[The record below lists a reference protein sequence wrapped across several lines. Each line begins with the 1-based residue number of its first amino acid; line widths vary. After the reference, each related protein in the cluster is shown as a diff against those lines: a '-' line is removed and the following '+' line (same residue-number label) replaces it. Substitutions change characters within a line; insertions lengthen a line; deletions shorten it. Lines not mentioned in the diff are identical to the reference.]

1 MNKNMLKRSNS
12 LMGLNERD
20 IMTRIRIINAFK
32 LNEEAFLKK
41 YFCDRDTLF
50 NICLPSFKKL
60 LRERADIKFIS
71 LYLANLK
78 KFITLLKNIN
88 EETTNNATQKQN
100 INQKDKYLKLLKYV
114 SEHVSY
120 EPFSSKRLVMRY
132 GELGSKFYIILHGV
146 VSILIP
152 VRVNLQMTFFEFSKY
167 IANLLLYREFEM
179 AKNAIRE
186 NKHVFRLDLPEMKYI
201 INYFNKNSEDA
212 DDSYIAKN
220 SAPLNVYKFVRS
232 EKSIHTTKIVHKMS
246 RYFKDNTNNSNT
258 NNLDD
263 KSIEED
269 KALEAE
275 YTQKI
280 DKFMKLC
287 LPKEKYKLLEEV
299 KSQRQEPE
307 KDDGIELSAETYIN
321 RLKIYKYNLDDNK
334 NQANQKERVVKKSQ
348 APRRMARSKTSR
360 VNLDKDNSTEGKE
373 NYLLNTNKNSVYIYE
388 YQEIIQ
394 LETGDMF
401 GDTALGSAT
410 SKRTATIIAATD
422 CHFASLN
429 KEIYN
434 YIKFSN
440 DKNRRNNINYICRT
454 RIFKSLKYKTIEEK
468 YINYFAFKNCIKD
481 EDLVKYGEIN
491 NNIIIIKSGKF
502 EINIKGGINNIF
514 DLINEYKKNFLQ
526 SKEFGL
532 SENLIRKIVKLN
544 ANRNKIQKLLG
555 TNYTKNIDE
564 NINDNIY
571 KLFLINSSS
580 IFGFRENEKKQK
592 DNYISFFEIKCTSS
606 EGEYILLDKKIFY
619 RQMFNTDFKVKE
631 ETRIYIKEF
640 TEKTINRLV
649 HVLYSKIYF
658 LLSKNNL
665 RFLKRMNILSGIHES
680 NKNEENEKQSLIDEF
695 KLDYNYMNKYD
706 LTDIEC
712 IIDKILN
719 KYNEEDFDNENINN
733 GLYNEN
739 EKFSH
744 FKKNTLKLGE
754 EKYNIDNS
762 NTLFKQLRNKNRLNS
777 LKLANFKKNN
787 KLQLKKN
794 SNNINFG
801 RKLSNSDK
809 IQKLFNFYSDKKSD
823 KSRDIKYKK
832 IKSSSFSEE
841 RKPSFI
847 SENKNKNRRKFNF
860 ILGNINNNNISSNI
874 NGNNISKS
882 ASLGILGKSGESFMS
897 DINISCNYANFGN
910 ACISKLNFNF
920 NNCKKDNSMSSFET
934 SKSNKNFKIDKL
946 IDVKSNQF
954 LGSSEKYRTEIER
967 CLSAKN
973 SNHSSISIFESTQM
987 SKNTYSE
994 RRKKYL
1000 LKCVRDIWTRNTPI
1014 VLYKRKNKHDKKV

>member
-1 MNKNMLKRSNS
+1 MLKRSNS
-12 LMGLNERD
+12 LVGLNERD

-60 LRERADIKFIS
+60 FREKADIKFIS
-71 LYLANLK
+71 LYLSNLK

-88 EETTNNATQKQN
+88 EENTNNATQKQN

-152 VRVNLQMTFFEFSKY
+152 IRVNLQMTFFEFSKY
-167 IANLLLYREFEM
+167 IANLLLYKEFEL
-179 AKNAIRE
+179 AKIAMRE
-186 NKHVFRLDLPEMKYI
+186 NKHVFRLDLPDMKYI
-201 INYFNKNSEDA
+201 INYFNKNNDEE

-220 SAPLNVYKFVRS
+220 RAPLSILKVIRS
-232 EKSIHTTKIVHKMS
+232 EKSIQATRIVHKMS

-258 NNLDD
+258 NNLED

-275 YTQKI
+275 YVQKI
-280 DKFMKLC
+280 EKFLKLC
-287 LPKEKYKLLEEV
+287 LPKEKYKLLEEIRT
-299 KSQRQEPE
+299 QRPELE
-307 KDDGIELSAETYIN
+307 KDDGTELSSETYIN
-321 RLKIYKYNLDDNK
+321 RLKIYKYNLDNNTNQESPKEKLIKK
-334 NQANQKERVVKKSQ
+334 NQA
-348 APRRMARSKTSR
+348 ARRIARSKTSL
-360 VNLDKDNSTEGKE
+360 VNLDKDNMQESHE
-373 NYLLNTNKNSVYIYE
+373 NYLLNNNKNSVYIYE

-422 CHFASLN
+422 CHFGCLN
-429 KEIYN
+429 KDIYN

-468 YINYFAFKNCIKD
+468 YINYFAFKNCVKD

-491 NNIIIIKSGKF
+491 HNIIIIKSGKF

-532 SENLIRKIVKLN
+532 SDNLVRKIMKLN
-544 ANRNKIQKLLG
+544 ANKNKIQKLLG
-555 TNYTKNIDE
+555 TNYSRNIDE
-564 NINDNIY
+564 KINDNIY

-619 RQMFNTDFKVKE
+619 RQMYSTDFKVKE

-665 RFLKRMNILSGIHES
+665 RFLKRMKILSGIHET
-680 NKNEENEKQSLIDEF
+680 NKNEENEYNSLIDEF

-739 EKFSH
+739 EKNSL
-744 FKKNTLKLGE
+744 FKKNTIKLGE

-762 NTLFKQLRNKNRLNS
+762 NSLFKQLRNKNKMNS
-777 LKLANFKKNN
+777 LKLANFKKYN
-787 KLQLKKN
+787 KLKLKKN
-794 SNNINFG
+794 SNNNIIFG
-801 RKLSNSDK
+801 RKLSNTDK
-809 IQKLFNFYSDKKSD
+809 IQKLFNFYSDKKID
-823 KSRDIKYKK
+823 KSRDIKYTK

-841 RKPSFI
+841 KKPSFL
-847 SENKNKNRRKFNF
+847 SENKIKNRRKFNL
-860 ILGNINNNNISSNI
+860 ILGSNNNNNKSSNI
-874 NGNNISKS
+874 NSNNISKS
-882 ASLGILGKSGESFMS
+882 ASLGFLGKSSESFMS

-920 NNCKKDNSMSSFET
+920 NNFKRDNSMSSFET

-946 IDVKSNQF
+946 IDVRSNPL
-954 LGSSEKYRTEIER
+954 LGSGEKYRAEIER
-967 CLSAKN
+967 CISAKN
-973 SNHSSISIFESTQM
+973 SNHSSISIFDSTQM
-987 SKNTYSE
+987 SKNSYFE
-994 RRKKYL
+994 RRRKYL
-1000 LKCVRDIWTRNTPI
+1000 LKCVRDIWTRNSPI
-1014 VLYKRKNKHDKKV
+1014 VLYKRKNKYDKNV

>member
-1 MNKNMLKRSNS
+1 MLKRSNS
-12 LMGLNERD
+12 LVGLNERD

-60 LRERADIKFIS
+60 FREKADIKFIS
-71 LYLANLK
+71 LYLSNLK

-88 EETTNNATQKQN
+88 EENTNNATQKQN

-152 VRVNLQMTFFEFSKY
+152 IRVNLQMTFFEFSKY
-167 IANLLLYREFEM
+167 IANLLLYKEFEL
-179 AKNAIRE
+179 AKIAMRE
-186 NKHVFRLDLPEMKYI
+186 NKHVFRLDLPDMKYI
-201 INYFNKNSEDA
+201 INYFNKNNDEE

-220 SAPLNVYKFVRS
+220 SAPLNILKVIRS
-232 EKSIHTTKIVHKMS
+232 EKSIHAKRIVHKMS

-258 NNLDD
+258 NNLED

-275 YTQKI
+275 YVQKI
-280 DKFMKLC
+280 EKFLKLC
-287 LPKEKYKLLEEV
+287 LPKEKYKLLEEIRT
-299 KSQRQEPE
+299 QRPELE
-307 KDDGIELSAETYIN
+307 KDDGTELSSETYIN
-321 RLKIYKYNLDDNK
+321 RLKIYKYNLDNNTNQESPKEKLIKK
-334 NQANQKERVVKKSQ
+334 NQA
-348 APRRMARSKTSR
+348 ARRIARSKTSL
-360 VNLDKDNSTEGKE
+360 VNLNKDNMQESHE
-373 NYLLNTNKNSVYIYE
+373 NYLLNNNKNSVYIYE

-422 CHFASLN
+422 CHFGCLN
-429 KEIYN
+429 KDIYN

-468 YINYFAFKNCIKD
+468 YINYFAFKNCVKD

-491 NNIIIIKSGKF
+491 HNIIIIKSGKF

-532 SENLIRKIVKLN
+532 SDNLVRKIMKLN
-544 ANRNKIQKLLG
+544 ANKNKIQKLLG
-555 TNYTKNIDE
+555 TNYSRNIDE
-564 NINDNIY
+564 KINDNIY

-619 RQMFNTDFKVKE
+619 RQMYSTDFKVKE

-665 RFLKRMNILSGIHES
+665 RFLKRMKILSGIHET
-680 NKNEENEKQSLIDEF
+680 NKNEENEYNSLIDEF

-739 EKFSH
+739 EKNSP
-744 FKKNTLKLGE
+744 FKKNTIKLGE

-762 NTLFKQLRNKNRLNS
+762 NSLFKQLRNKNKMNS
-777 LKLANFKKNN
+777 LKLANFKKYN
-787 KLQLKKN
+787 KLKLKKN
-794 SNNINFG
+794 NNNIIFG
-801 RKLSNSDK
+801 RKLSNTDK
-809 IQKLFNFYSDKKSD
+809 IQKLFNFYSDKKID
-823 KSRDIKYKK
+823 KSRDIKYTK

-841 RKPSFI
+841 KKPSFL
-847 SENKNKNRRKFNF
+847 SENKIKNRRKFNL
-860 ILGNINNNNISSNI
+860 ILGSNNNNNKSSNI
-874 NGNNISKS
+874 NSNNISKS
-882 ASLGILGKSGESFMS
+882 ASLGFLGKSSESFMS

-920 NNCKKDNSMSSFET
+920 NNYKRDNSMSNFET

-946 IDVKSNQF
+946 IDVRSNPL
-954 LGSSEKYRTEIER
+954 LGSGEKYRAEIER

-973 SNHSSISIFESTQM
+973 SNHSSISIFDSTQM
-987 SKNTYSE
+987 SKNSYSE

-1000 LKCVRDIWTRNTPI
+1000 LKCVRDIWTRNSPI
-1014 VLYKRKNKHDKKV
+1014 VLYKRKNKYDKNV

>member
-1 MNKNMLKRSNS
+1 MLKRSNS
-12 LMGLNERD
+12 LVGLNERD

-60 LRERADIKFIS
+60 FREKADIKFIS
-71 LYLANLK
+71 LYLSNLK

-88 EETTNNATQKQN
+88 EENTNNATQKQN

-152 VRVNLQMTFFEFSKY
+152 IRVNLQMTFFEFSKY
-167 IANLLLYREFEM
+167 IANLLLYKEFEL
-179 AKNAIRE
+179 AKIAMRE
-186 NKHVFRLDLPEMKYI
+186 NKHVFRLDLPDMKYI
-201 INYFNKNSEDA
+201 INYFNKNNDEE

-220 SAPLNVYKFVRS
+220 RAPLSILKVIRS
-232 EKSIHTTKIVHKMS
+232 EKSIQATRIVHKMS

-258 NNLDD
+258 NNLED

-275 YTQKI
+275 YVQKI
-280 DKFMKLC
+280 EKFLKLC
-287 LPKEKYKLLEEV
+287 LPKEKYKLLEEIRT
-299 KSQRQEPE
+299 QRPELE
-307 KDDGIELSAETYIN
+307 KDDGTELSSETYIN
-321 RLKIYKYNLDDNK
+321 RLKIYKYNLDNNTNQESPKEKLIKK
-334 NQANQKERVVKKSQ
+334 NQA
-348 APRRMARSKTSR
+348 ARRIARSKTSL
-360 VNLDKDNSTEGKE
+360 VNLNKDNMQESHE
-373 NYLLNTNKNSVYIYE
+373 NYLLNNNKNSVYIYE

-422 CHFASLN
+422 CHFGCLN
-429 KEIYN
+429 KDIYN

-468 YINYFAFKNCIKD
+468 YINYFAFKNCVKD

-491 NNIIIIKSGKF
+491 HNIIIIKSGKF

-532 SENLIRKIVKLN
+532 SDNLVRKIMKLN
-544 ANRNKIQKLLG
+544 ANKNKIQKLLG
-555 TNYTKNIDE
+555 TNYSRNIDE
-564 NINDNIY
+564 KINDNIY

-619 RQMFNTDFKVKE
+619 RQMYSTDFKVKE

-665 RFLKRMNILSGIHES
+665 RFLKRMKILSGIHET
-680 NKNEENEKQSLIDEF
+680 NKNEENEYNSLIDEF

-739 EKFSH
+739 EKNSP
-744 FKKNTLKLGE
+744 FKKNTIKLGE

-762 NTLFKQLRNKNRLNS
+762 NSLFKQLRNKNKMNS
-777 LKLANFKKNN
+777 LKLANFKKYN
-787 KLQLKKN
+787 KLKLKKN
-794 SNNINFG
+794 SNNNIIFG
-801 RKLSNSDK
+801 RKLSNTDK
-809 IQKLFNFYSDKKSD
+809 IQKLFNFYSDKKID
-823 KSRDIKYKK
+823 KSRDIKYTK

-841 RKPSFI
+841 KKPSFL
-847 SENKNKNRRKFNF
+847 SENKIKNRRKFNL
-860 ILGNINNNNISSNI
+860 ILGSNNNNNKSSNI
-874 NGNNISKS
+874 NSNNISKS
-882 ASLGILGKSGESFMS
+882 ASLGFLGKSSESFMS

-920 NNCKKDNSMSSFET
+920 NNFKRDNSMSSFET

-946 IDVKSNQF
+946 IDVRSNPL
-954 LGSSEKYRTEIER
+954 LGSDEKYRAEIER
-967 CLSAKN
+967 CISAKN
-973 SNHSSISIFESTQM
+973 SNHSSISIFDSTQM
-987 SKNTYSE
+987 SKNSYSE

-1000 LKCVRDIWTRNTPI
+1000 LKCVRDIWTRNSPI
-1014 VLYKRKNKHDKKV
+1014 VLYKRKNKYDKNV

>member
-1 MNKNMLKRSNS
+1 MLKRSNS
-12 LMGLNERD
+12 LVGLNERD

-60 LRERADIKFIS
+60 FREKADIKFIS
-71 LYLANLK
+71 LYLSNLK

-88 EETTNNATQKQN
+88 EENTNNATQKQN

-152 VRVNLQMTFFEFSKY
+152 IRVNLQMTFFEFSKY
-167 IANLLLYREFEM
+167 IANLLLYKEFEL
-179 AKNAIRE
+179 AKIAIRE
-186 NKHVFRLDLPEMKYI
+186 NKHVFRLDLPDMKYI
-201 INYFNKNSEDA
+201 INYFNKNNDEE

-220 SAPLNVYKFVRS
+220 SAPLSILKVIRS
-232 EKSIHTTKIVHKMS
+232 EKSIHATRIVHKMS

-258 NNLDD
+258 NNLED

-275 YTQKI
+275 YVQKI
-280 DKFMKLC
+280 EKFLKLC
-287 LPKEKYKLLEEV
+287 LPKEKYKLLEEIRT
-299 KSQRQEPE
+299 QRPELE
-307 KDDGIELSAETYIN
+307 KDDGTELSSETYIN
-321 RLKIYKYNLDDNK
+321 RLKIYKYNLDNNTNQESPKEKLIKK
-334 NQANQKERVVKKSQ
+334 NQA
-348 APRRMARSKTSR
+348 ARRIARSKTSL
-360 VNLDKDNSTEGKE
+360 VNLDRDNMQESHE
-373 NYLLNTNKNSVYIYE
+373 NYLLNNNKNSVYIYE

-422 CHFASLN
+422 CHFGCLN
-429 KEIYN
+429 KDIYN

-468 YINYFAFKNCIKD
+468 IINYFAFKNCVKD

-491 NNIIIIKSGKF
+491 HNIIIIKSGKF

-532 SENLIRKIVKLN
+532 SDNLVRKIMKLN
-544 ANRNKIQKLLG
+544 ANKNKIQKLLG
-555 TNYTKNIDE
+555 TNYSRNIDE
-564 NINDNIY
+564 KINDNIY

-619 RQMFNTDFKVKE
+619 RQMYSTDFKVKE

-665 RFLKRMNILSGIHES
+665 RFLKRMKILSGIHET
-680 NKNEENEKQSLIDEF
+680 NKNEENEYNSLIDEF

-739 EKFSH
+739 EKNSL
-744 FKKNTLKLGE
+744 FKKNTIKLGE

-762 NTLFKQLRNKNRLNS
+762 NSLFKQLRNKNKMNS
-777 LKLANFKKNN
+777 LKLANFKKYN
-787 KLQLKKN
+787 KLKLKKN
-794 SNNINFG
+794 SNNNLIFG
-801 RKLSNSDK
+801 RKLSNTDK

-823 KSRDIKYKK
+823 KSRDIKYTK

-841 RKPSFI
+841 KKPSFL
-847 SENKNKNRRKFNF
+847 SENKIKNRRKFNL
-860 ILGNINNNNISSNI
+860 ILGRNNNNNKSSNI
-874 NGNNISKS
+874 NSNNISKS
-882 ASLGILGKSGESFMS
+882 ASLGFLGKSSESFMS

-920 NNCKKDNSMSSFET
+920 NNFKRDSSMSSFET

-946 IDVKSNQF
+946 IDVRSNPL
-954 LGSSEKYRTEIER
+954 LGSGEKYRAEIER

-973 SNHSSISIFESTQM
+973 SNHSSISIFDSTQM
-987 SKNTYSE
+987 SKNSYFE
-994 RRKKYL
+994 RRRKYL
-1000 LKCVRDIWTRNTPI
+1000 LKCVRDIWTRNSPI
-1014 VLYKRKNKHDKKV
+1014 VLYKRKNKYDKNV

>member
-1 MNKNMLKRSNS
+1 MLKRSNS
-12 LMGLNERD
+12 LVGLNERD

-60 LRERADIKFIS
+60 FREKADIKFIS
-71 LYLANLK
+71 LYLSNLK

-88 EETTNNATQKQN
+88 EENTNNATQKQN

-152 VRVNLQMTFFEFSKY
+152 IRVNLQMTFFEFSKY
-167 IANLLLYREFEM
+167 IANLLLYKEFEL
-179 AKNAIRE
+179 AKIAMRE
-186 NKHVFRLDLPEMKYI
+186 NKHVFRLDLPDMKYI
-201 INYFNKNSEDA
+201 INYFNKNNDEE

-220 SAPLNVYKFVRS
+220 RAPLSILKVIRS
-232 EKSIHTTKIVHKMS
+232 EKSIQATRIVHKMS

-258 NNLDD
+258 NNLED

-275 YTQKI
+275 YVQKI
-280 DKFMKLC
+280 EKFLKLC
-287 LPKEKYKLLEEV
+287 LPKEKYKLLEEIRT
-299 KSQRQEPE
+299 QRPELE
-307 KDDGIELSAETYIN
+307 KDDGTELSSETYIN
-321 RLKIYKYNLDDNK
+321 RLKIYKYNLDNNTNQESPKEKLIKK
-334 NQANQKERVVKKSQ
+334 NQA
-348 APRRMARSKTSR
+348 ARRIARSKTSL
-360 VNLDKDNSTEGKE
+360 VNLNKDNMQESHE
-373 NYLLNTNKNSVYIYE
+373 NYLLNNNKNSVYIYE

-422 CHFASLN
+422 CHFGCLN
-429 KEIYN
+429 KDIYN

-468 YINYFAFKNCIKD
+468 YINYFAFKNCVKD

-491 NNIIIIKSGKF
+491 HNIIIIKSGKF

-532 SENLIRKIVKLN
+532 SDNLVRKIMKLN
-544 ANRNKIQKLLG
+544 ANKNKIQKLLG
-555 TNYTKNIDE
+555 TNYSRNIDE
-564 NINDNIY
+564 KINDNIY

-619 RQMFNTDFKVKE
+619 RQMYSTDFKVKE

-665 RFLKRMNILSGIHES
+665 RFLKRMKILSGIHET
-680 NKNEENEKQSLIDEF
+680 NKNEENEYNSLIDEF

-739 EKFSH
+739 EINSP
-744 FKKNTLKLGE
+744 FKKNTIKLGE

-762 NTLFKQLRNKNRLNS
+762 NSLFKQLRNKNKMNS
-777 LKLANFKKNN
+777 LKLANFKKYN
-787 KLQLKKN
+787 KLKLKKN
-794 SNNINFG
+794 SNNNIIFG
-801 RKLSNSDK
+801 RKLSNTDK
-809 IQKLFNFYSDKKSD
+809 IQKLFNFYSDKKID
-823 KSRDIKYKK
+823 KSRDIKYTK

-841 RKPSFI
+841 KKPSFL
-847 SENKNKNRRKFNF
+847 SENKIKNRRKFNL
-860 ILGNINNNNISSNI
+860 ILGSNNNNNKSSNI
-874 NGNNISKS
+874 NSNNISKS
-882 ASLGILGKSGESFMS
+882 ASLGFLGKSSESFMS

-920 NNCKKDNSMSSFET
+920 NNFKRDNSMSSFET

-946 IDVKSNQF
+946 IDVRSNPL
-954 LGSSEKYRTEIER
+954 LGSGEKYRAEIER

-973 SNHSSISIFESTQM
+973 SNHSSISIFDSTQM
-987 SKNTYSE
+987 SKNSYSE

-1000 LKCVRDIWTRNTPI
+1000 LKCVRDIWTRNSPI
-1014 VLYKRKNKHDKKV
+1014 VLYKRKNKYDKNV

>member
-1 MNKNMLKRSNS
+1 MLKRSNS
-12 LMGLNERD
+12 LVGLNERD

-60 LRERADIKFIS
+60 FREKADIKFIS
-71 LYLANLK
+71 LYLSNLK

-88 EETTNNATQKQN
+88 EENTNNATQKQN

-152 VRVNLQMTFFEFSKY
+152 IRVNLQMTFFEFSKY
-167 IANLLLYREFEM
+167 IANLLLYKEFEL
-179 AKNAIRE
+179 AKIAMRE
-186 NKHVFRLDLPEMKYI
+186 NKHVFRLDLPDMKYI
-201 INYFNKNSEDA
+201 INYFNKNNDEE

-220 SAPLNVYKFVRS
+220 SAPLSILKVIRS
-232 EKSIHTTKIVHKMS
+232 EKSIHATRIVHKMS

-258 NNLDD
+258 NNLED

-275 YTQKI
+275 YVQKI
-280 DKFMKLC
+280 EKFLKLC
-287 LPKEKYKLLEEV
+287 LPKEKYKLLEEIRT
-299 KSQRQEPE
+299 QRPELE
-307 KDDGIELSAETYIN
+307 KDDGTELSSETYIN
-321 RLKIYKYNLDDNK
+321 RLKIYKYNLDNSTNQESPKEKLIKK
-334 NQANQKERVVKKSQ
+334 NQA
-348 APRRMARSKTSR
+348 ARRIARSKTSL
-360 VNLDKDNSTEGKE
+360 VNLDKDNMQESHE
-373 NYLLNTNKNSVYIYE
+373 NYLLNNNKNSVYIYE

-422 CHFASLN
+422 CHFGCLN
-429 KEIYN
+429 KDIYN

-454 RIFKSLKYKTIEEK
+454 RIFKSLKYTTIEEK
-468 YINYFAFKNCIKD
+468 YINYFAFKNCVKD

-491 NNIIIIKSGKF
+491 HNIIIIKSGKF

-526 SKEFGL
+526 SKEFRL
-532 SENLIRKIVKLN
+532 SDNLVRKIMKLN
-544 ANRNKIQKLLG
+544 ANKNKIQKLLG
-555 TNYTKNIDE
+555 TNYSRNIDE
-564 NINDNIY
+564 KINDNIY

-619 RQMFNTDFKVKE
+619 RQMYSTDFKVKE

-665 RFLKRMNILSGIHES
+665 RFLKRMKILSGIHET
-680 NKNEENEKQSLIDEF
+680 NKNEENEYNSLIDEF

-739 EKFSH
+739 EKNSL
-744 FKKNTLKLGE
+744 FKKNTIKLGE

-762 NTLFKQLRNKNRLNS
+762 NSLFKQLRNKNKMNS
-777 LKLANFKKNN
+777 LKLANFKKYN
-787 KLQLKKN
+787 KLKLKKN
-794 SNNINFG
+794 SNNNIIFG
-801 RKLSNSDK
+801 RKLSNTDK
-809 IQKLFNFYSDKKSD
+809 IQKLFNFYSNKKID
-823 KSRDIKYKK
+823 KSRDIKYTK

-841 RKPSFI
+841 KKPSFL
-847 SENKNKNRRKFNF
+847 SENKIKNRRKFNL
-860 ILGNINNNNISSNI
+860 ILGSNNNNNKSSNI
-874 NGNNISKS
+874 NSNNISKS
-882 ASLGILGKSGESFMS
+882 ASLGFLGKSSESFMS

-920 NNCKKDNSMSSFET
+920 NNYKRDSSMSSFET

-946 IDVKSNQF
+946 IDVRSNP
-954 LGSSEKYRTEIER
+954 LLRSGEKYRVELER

-973 SNHSSISIFESTQM
+973 SNHSSISIFDSTQM
-987 SKNTYSE
+987 SKNSYFE
-994 RRKKYL
+994 RRRKYL
-1000 LKCVRDIWTRNTPI
+1000 LKCVRDIWTRNSPI
-1014 VLYKRKNKHDKKV
+1014 VLYKRKNKYDKNV

>member
-1 MNKNMLKRSNS
+1 MLKRSNS
-12 LMGLNERD
+12 LVGLNERD

-60 LRERADIKFIS
+60 FREKADIKFIS
-71 LYLANLK
+71 LYLSNLK

-88 EETTNNATQKQN
+88 EENTNNATQKQN

-152 VRVNLQMTFFEFSKY
+152 IRVNLQMTFFEFSKY
-167 IANLLLYREFEM
+167 IANLLLYKEFEL
-179 AKNAIRE
+179 AKIAMRE
-186 NKHVFRLDLPEMKYI
+186 NKHVFRLDLPDMKYI
-201 INYFNKNSEDA
+201 INYFNKNNDEED
-212 DDSYIAKN
+212 DGYIAKN
-220 SAPLNVYKFVRS
+220 SAPLNILKVIRS
-232 EKSIHTTKIVHKMS
+232 EKSIHAKRIVHKMS

-258 NNLDD
+258 NNLED

-275 YTQKI
+275 YVQKI
-280 DKFMKLC
+280 EKFLKLC

-299 KSQRQEPE
+299 RTQRPELE
-307 KDDGIELSAETYIN
+307 KDDGTELSSETYIN
-321 RLKIYKYNLDDNK
+321 RLKIYKYNLDNNTNQESPKEKLIKK
-334 NQANQKERVVKKSQ
+334 NQA
-348 APRRMARSKTSR
+348 ARRIARSKTSL
-360 VNLDKDNSTEGKE
+360 VNLNKDNMQESHE
-373 NYLLNTNKNSVYIYE
+373 NYLLNNNKNSVYIYE

-422 CHFASLN
+422 CHFGCLN
-429 KEIYN
+429 KDIYN

-468 YINYFAFKNCIKD
+468 YINYFAFKNCVKD

-491 NNIIIIKSGKF
+491 HNIIIIKSGKF

-532 SENLIRKIVKLN
+532 SDNLVRKIMKLN
-544 ANRNKIQKLLG
+544 ANKNKIQKLLG
-555 TNYTKNIDE
+555 TNYSRNIDE
-564 NINDNIY
+564 KINDNIY

-619 RQMFNTDFKVKE
+619 RQMYSTDFKVKE

-665 RFLKRMNILSGIHES
+665 RFLKRMKILSGIHET
-680 NKNEENEKQSLIDEF
+680 NKNEENEYNSLIDEF

-739 EKFSH
+739 EKNSP
-744 FKKNTLKLGE
+744 FKKNTIKLGE

-762 NTLFKQLRNKNRLNS
+762 NSLFKQLRNKNKMNS
-777 LKLANFKKNN
+777 LKLANFKKYN
-787 KLQLKKN
+787 KLKLKKN
-794 SNNINFG
+794 SNNNIIFG
-801 RKLSNSDK
+801 RKLSNTDK

-823 KSRDIKYKK
+823 KSSDIKYKK
-832 IKSSSFSEE
+832 IKSTSFSEE
-841 RKPSFI
+841 KKPSFM
-847 SENKNKNRRKFNF
+847 SENKIKNRRKFNL
-860 ILGNINNNNISSNI
+860 ILGSNNNNNKSSNI
-874 NGNNISKS
+874 NSNNISKS
-882 ASLGILGKSGESFMS
+882 ASLGFLGKSSESFMS

-920 NNCKKDNSMSSFET
+920 NNCKRDSSMSSFET

-946 IDVKSNQF
+946 IDVRSNP
-954 LGSSEKYRTEIER
+954 LLRSGEKYRVELER

-973 SNHSSISIFESTQM
+973 SNHSSISIFDSTQM
-987 SKNTYSE
+987 SKNSYFE
-994 RRKKYL
+994 RRRKYL
-1000 LKCVRDIWTRNTPI
+1000 LKCVRDIWTRNSPI
-1014 VLYKRKNKHDKKV
+1014 VLYKRKNKYDKNV

>member
-1 MNKNMLKRSNS
+1 MLKRSNS
-12 LMGLNERD
+12 LVGLNERD

-60 LRERADIKFIS
+60 FREKADIKFIS
-71 LYLANLK
+71 LYLSNLK

-88 EETTNNATQKQN
+88 EENTNNATQKQN

-152 VRVNLQMTFFEFSKY
+152 IRVNLQMTFFEFSKY
-167 IANLLLYREFEM
+167 IANLLLYKEFEL
-179 AKNAIRE
+179 AKIAMRE
-186 NKHVFRLDLPEMKYI
+186 NKHVFRLDLPDMKYI
-201 INYFNKNSEDA
+201 INYFNKNNDEE

-220 SAPLNVYKFVRS
+220 RAPLSILKVIRS
-232 EKSIHTTKIVHKMS
+232 EKSIQATRIVHKMS

-258 NNLDD
+258 NNLED

-275 YTQKI
+275 YVQKI
-280 DKFMKLC
+280 EKFLKLC
-287 LPKEKYKLLEEV
+287 LPKEKYKLLEEIRT
-299 KSQRQEPE
+299 QRPELE
-307 KDDGIELSAETYIN
+307 KDDGTELSSETYIN
-321 RLKIYKYNLDDNK
+321 RLKIYKYNLDNNTNQESPKEKLIKK
-334 NQANQKERVVKKSQ
+334 NQA
-348 APRRMARSKTSR
+348 ARRIARSKTSL
-360 VNLDKDNSTEGKE
+360 VNLDKDNMQESHE
-373 NYLLNTNKNSVYIYE
+373 NYLLNNNKNSVYIYE

-422 CHFASLN
+422 CHFGCLN
-429 KEIYN
+429 KDIYN

-468 YINYFAFKNCIKD
+468 YINYFAFKNCVKD

-491 NNIIIIKSGKF
+491 HNIIIIKSGKF

-532 SENLIRKIVKLN
+532 SDNLVRKIMKLN
-544 ANRNKIQKLLG
+544 ANKNKIQKLLG
-555 TNYTKNIDE
+555 TNYSRNIDE
-564 NINDNIY
+564 KINDNIY

-619 RQMFNTDFKVKE
+619 RQMYSTDFKVKE

-665 RFLKRMNILSGIHES
+665 RFLKRMKILSGIHET
-680 NKNEENEKQSLIDEF
+680 NKNEENEYNSLIDEF

-739 EKFSH
+739 EKNSP
-744 FKKNTLKLGE
+744 FKKNTIKLGE

-762 NTLFKQLRNKNRLNS
+762 NSLFKQLRNKNKMNS
-777 LKLANFKKNN
+777 LKLANFKKYN
-787 KLQLKKN
+787 KLKLKKN
-794 SNNINFG
+794 SNNNIIFG
-801 RKLSNSDK
+801 RKLSNTDK
-809 IQKLFNFYSDKKSD
+809 IQKLFNFYSDKKID
-823 KSRDIKYKK
+823 KSRDIKYTK

-841 RKPSFI
+841 KKPSFL
-847 SENKNKNRRKFNF
+847 SENKIKNRRKFNL
-860 ILGNINNNNISSNI
+860 ILGSNNNNNKSSNI
-874 NGNNISKS
+874 NSNNISKS
-882 ASLGILGKSGESFMS
+882 ASLGFLGKSSESFMS

-920 NNCKKDNSMSSFET
+920 NNFKRDNSMSSFET

-946 IDVKSNQF
+946 IDVRSNPL
-954 LGSSEKYRTEIER
+954 LGSGEKYRAEIER

-973 SNHSSISIFESTQM
+973 SNHSSISIFDSTQM
-987 SKNTYSE
+987 SKNSYSE

-1000 LKCVRDIWTRNTPI
+1000 LKCVRDIWTRNSPI
-1014 VLYKRKNKHDKKV
+1014 VLYKRKNKYDKNV

>member
-1 MNKNMLKRSNS
+1 MLKRSNS
-12 LMGLNERD
+12 LVGLNERD

-60 LRERADIKFIS
+60 FREKADIKFIS
-71 LYLANLK
+71 LYLSNLK

-88 EETTNNATQKQN
+88 EENTNNATQKQN

-152 VRVNLQMTFFEFSKY
+152 IRVNLQMTFFEFSKY
-167 IANLLLYREFEM
+167 IANLLLYKEFEL
-179 AKNAIRE
+179 AKIAMRE
-186 NKHVFRLDLPEMKYI
+186 NKHVFRLDLPDMKYI
-201 INYFNKNSEDA
+201 INYFNKNNDEED
-212 DDSYIAKN
+212 DRYIAKN
-220 SAPLNVYKFVRS
+220 RAPLSILKVIRS
-232 EKSIHTTKIVHKMS
+232 EKSIQATRIVHKMS

-258 NNLDD
+258 NNLED

-275 YTQKI
+275 YVQKI
-280 DKFMKLC
+280 EKFLKLC
-287 LPKEKYKLLEEV
+287 LPKEKYKLLEEIRT
-299 KSQRQEPE
+299 QRPELE
-307 KDDGIELSAETYIN
+307 KDDGTELSSETYIN
-321 RLKIYKYNLDDNK
+321 RLKIYKYNLDNNTNQESPKEKLIKK
-334 NQANQKERVVKKSQ
+334 NQA
-348 APRRMARSKTSR
+348 ARRIARSKTSL
-360 VNLDKDNSTEGKE
+360 VNLNKDNMQESHE
-373 NYLLNTNKNSVYIYE
+373 NYLLNNNKNSVYIYE

-422 CHFASLN
+422 CHFGCLN
-429 KEIYN
+429 KDIYN

-468 YINYFAFKNCIKD
+468 YINYFAFKNCVKD

-491 NNIIIIKSGKF
+491 HNIIIIKSGKF

-532 SENLIRKIVKLN
+532 SDNLVRKIMKLN
-544 ANRNKIQKLLG
+544 ANKNKIQKLLG
-555 TNYTKNIDE
+555 TNYSRNIDE
-564 NINDNIY
+564 KINDNIY

-619 RQMFNTDFKVKE
+619 RQMYSTDFKVKE

-665 RFLKRMNILSGIHES
+665 RFLKRMKILSGIHET
-680 NKNEENEKQSLIDEF
+680 NKNEENEYNSLIDEF

-733 GLYNEN
+733 GLFNEN
-739 EKFSH
+739 EKNSL
-744 FKKNTLKLGE
+744 FKKNTIKLGE

-762 NTLFKQLRNKNRLNS
+762 NSLFKQLRNKNKMNS
-777 LKLANFKKNN
+777 LKLANFKKYN
-787 KLQLKKN
+787 KLKLKKN
-794 SNNINFG
+794 NNNIIFG
-801 RKLSNSDK
+801 RKLSNTDK
-809 IQKLFNFYSDKKSD
+809 IQKLFNFYSDKKID
-823 KSRDIKYKK
+823 KSRDIKYTK
-832 IKSSSFSEE
+832 IKSTSFSEE
-841 RKPSFI
+841 KKPSFL
-847 SENKNKNRRKFNF
+847 SENKIKNRRKFNL
-860 ILGNINNNNISSNI
+860 ILGSNNNNNKSSNI
-874 NGNNISKS
+874 NSNNISKS
-882 ASLGILGKSGESFMS
+882 ASLGFLGKSSESFMS

-920 NNCKKDNSMSSFET
+920 NNFKRDNSMSSFET

-946 IDVKSNQF
+946 IDVRSNPL
-954 LGSSEKYRTEIER
+954 LGSGEKYRAEIER

-973 SNHSSISIFESTQM
+973 SNHSSISIFDSTQM
-987 SKNTYSE
+987 SKNSYSE

-1000 LKCVRDIWTRNTPI
+1000 LKCVRDIWTRNSPI
-1014 VLYKRKNKHDKKV
+1014 VLYKRKNKYDKNV

>member
-1 MNKNMLKRSNS
+1 MLKRSNS
-12 LMGLNERD
+12 LVGLNERD

-60 LRERADIKFIS
+60 FREKADIKFIS
-71 LYLANLK
+71 LYLSNLK

-88 EETTNNATQKQN
+88 EENTNNATQKQN

-152 VRVNLQMTFFEFSKY
+152 IRVNLQMTFFEFSKY
-167 IANLLLYREFEM
+167 IANLLLYKEFEL
-179 AKNAIRE
+179 AKIAMRE
-186 NKHVFRLDLPEMKYI
+186 NKHVFRLDLPDMKYI
-201 INYFNKNSEDA
+201 INYFNKNNDEE

-220 SAPLNVYKFVRS
+220 SAPLSILKVIRS
-232 EKSIHTTKIVHKMS
+232 EKSIHATRIVHKMS

-258 NNLDD
+258 NNLED

-275 YTQKI
+275 YVQKI
-280 DKFMKLC
+280 EKFLKLC
-287 LPKEKYKLLEEV
+287 LPKEKYKLLEEIRT
-299 KSQRQEPE
+299 QRPELE
-307 KDDGIELSAETYIN
+307 KDDGTELSSETYIN
-321 RLKIYKYNLDDNK
+321 RLKIYKYNLDNNTNQESPKEKLIKK
-334 NQANQKERVVKKSQ
+334 NQA
-348 APRRMARSKTSR
+348 ARRIARSKTSL
-360 VNLDKDNSTEGKE
+360 VNLDKVNMQESHE
-373 NYLLNTNKNSVYIYE
+373 NYLLNNNKNSVYIYE

-401 GDTALGSAT
+401 GDTALGSAS

-422 CHFASLN
+422 CHFGCLN
-429 KEIYN
+429 KDIYN

-468 YINYFAFKNCIKD
+468 YINYFAFKNCVKD

-491 NNIIIIKSGKF
+491 HNIIIIKSGKF

-532 SENLIRKIVKLN
+532 SDNLVRKIMKLN
-544 ANRNKIQKLLG
+544 ANKNKIQKLLA
-555 TNYTKNIDE
+555 TNYSRNIDE
-564 NINDNIY
+564 KINDNIY

-619 RQMFNTDFKVKE
+619 RQMYSTDFKVKE

-665 RFLKRMNILSGIHES
+665 RFLKRMKILSGIHET
-680 NKNEENEKQSLIDEF
+680 NKNEENEYNSLIDEF

-739 EKFSH
+739 EKNSP
-744 FKKNTLKLGE
+744 FKKNTIKLGE

-762 NTLFKQLRNKNRLNS
+762 NSLFKQLRNKNKMNS
-777 LKLANFKKNN
+777 LKLANFKKYN
-787 KLQLKKN
+787 KLKLKKN
-794 SNNINFG
+794 SNNNIIFG
-801 RKLSNSDK
+801 RKLSNTDK
-809 IQKLFNFYSDKKSD
+809 IQKLFNFYSDKKTD
-823 KSRDIKYKK
+823 KSRDIKYTK

-841 RKPSFI
+841 KKPSFM
-847 SENKNKNRRKFNF
+847 SENKIKNRRKFNL
-860 ILGNINNNNISSNI
+860 ILGSNNNNNKSSNI
-874 NGNNISKS
+874 NSNNISKS
-882 ASLGILGKSGESFMS
+882 ASLGFLGKSSESFMS

-920 NNCKKDNSMSSFET
+920 NYCKRDSSMSSFET

-946 IDVKSNQF
+946 IDVRSNP
-954 LGSSEKYRTEIER
+954 LLRSGEKYRVELER

-973 SNHSSISIFESTQM
+973 SNHSSISIFDSTQM
-987 SKNTYSE
+987 SKNSYFE
-994 RRKKYL
+994 RRRKYL
-1000 LKCVRDIWTRNTPI
+1000 LKCVRDIWTRNSPI
-1014 VLYKRKNKHDKKV
+1014 VLYKRKNKYDKNV

>member
-1 MNKNMLKRSNS
+1 MLKRSNS
-12 LMGLNERD
+12 LVGLNERD

-60 LRERADIKFIS
+60 FREKADIKFIS
-71 LYLANLK
+71 LYLSNLK

-88 EETTNNATQKQN
+88 EENTNNATQKQN

-152 VRVNLQMTFFEFSKY
+152 IRVNLQMTFFEFSKY
-167 IANLLLYREFEM
+167 IANLLLYKEFEL
-179 AKNAIRE
+179 AKIAMRE
-186 NKHVFRLDLPEMKYI
+186 NKHVFRLDLPDMKYI
-201 INYFNKNSEDA
+201 INYFNKNNDEE

-220 SAPLNVYKFVRS
+220 RAPLSILKVIRS
-232 EKSIHTTKIVHKMS
+232 EKSIQATRIVHKMS

-258 NNLDD
+258 NNLED

-275 YTQKI
+275 YVQKI
-280 DKFMKLC
+280 EKFLKLC
-287 LPKEKYKLLEEV
+287 LPKEKYKLLEEIRT
-299 KSQRQEPE
+299 QRPELE
-307 KDDGIELSAETYIN
+307 KDDGTELSSETYIN
-321 RLKIYKYNLDDNK
+321 RLKIYKYNLDNNTNQESPKEKLIKK
-334 NQANQKERVVKKSQ
+334 NQA
-348 APRRMARSKTSR
+348 ARRIARSKTSL
-360 VNLDKDNSTEGKE
+360 VNLNKDNMQESHE
-373 NYLLNTNKNSVYIYE
+373 NYLLNNNKNSVYIYE

-422 CHFASLN
+422 CHFGCLN
-429 KEIYN
+429 KDIYN

-468 YINYFAFKNCIKD
+468 YINYFAFKNCVKD

-491 NNIIIIKSGKF
+491 HNIIIIKSGKF

-532 SENLIRKIVKLN
+532 SDNLVRKIMKLN
-544 ANRNKIQKLLG
+544 ANKNKIQKLLG
-555 TNYTKNIDE
+555 TNYSRNIDE
-564 NINDNIY
+564 KINDNIY

-619 RQMFNTDFKVKE
+619 RQMYSTDFKVKE

-665 RFLKRMNILSGIHES
+665 RFLKRMKILSGIHET
-680 NKNEENEKQSLIDEF
+680 NKNEENEYNSLIDEF

-739 EKFSH
+739 EKNSP
-744 FKKNTLKLGE
+744 FKKNTIKLGE

-762 NTLFKQLRNKNRLNS
+762 NSLFKQLRNKNKMNS
-777 LKLANFKKNN
+777 LKLANFKKYN
-787 KLQLKKN
+787 KLKLKKN
-794 SNNINFG
+794 SNNNIIFG
-801 RKLSNSDK
+801 RKLSNTDK
-809 IQKLFNFYSDKKSD
+809 IQKLFNFYSDKKID
-823 KSRDIKYKK
+823 KSRDIKYTK

-841 RKPSFI
+841 KKPSFL
-847 SENKNKNRRKFNF
+847 SENKIKNRRKFNL
-860 ILGNINNNNISSNI
+860 ILGSNNNNNKSSNI
-874 NGNNISKS
+874 NSNNISKS
-882 ASLGILGKSGESFMS
+882 ASLGFLGKSSESFMS

-920 NNCKKDNSMSSFET
+920 NNFKRDNSMSSFET

-946 IDVKSNQF
+946 IDVRSNPL
-954 LGSSEKYRTEIER
+954 LGSGEKYRAEIER

-973 SNHSSISIFESTQM
+973 SNHSSISIFDSTQM
-987 SKNTYSE
+987 SKNSYSE

-1000 LKCVRDIWTRNTPI
+1000 LKCVRDIWTRNSPI
-1014 VLYKRKNKHDKKV
+1014 VLYKRKNKYDKNV

>member
-1 MNKNMLKRSNS
+1 MLKRSNS
-12 LMGLNERD
+12 LVGLNERD

-60 LRERADIKFIS
+60 FREKADIKFIS
-71 LYLANLK
+71 LYLSNLK

-88 EETTNNATQKQN
+88 EENTNNATQKQN

-152 VRVNLQMTFFEFSKY
+152 IRVNLQMTFFEFSKY
-167 IANLLLYREFEM
+167 IANLLLYKEFEL
-179 AKNAIRE
+179 AKIAMRE
-186 NKHVFRLDLPEMKYI
+186 NKHVFRLDLPDMKYI
-201 INYFNKNSEDA
+201 INYFNKNNDEE

-220 SAPLNVYKFVRS
+220 SAPLSILKVIRS
-232 EKSIHTTKIVHKMS
+232 EKSIHATRIVHKMS

-258 NNLDD
+258 NNLED

-275 YTQKI
+275 YVQKI
-280 DKFMKLC
+280 EKFLKLC
-287 LPKEKYKLLEEV
+287 LPKEKYKLLEEIRT
-299 KSQRQEPE
+299 QRPELE
-307 KDDGIELSAETYIN
+307 KDDGTELSSETYIN
-321 RLKIYKYNLDDNK
+321 RLKIYKYNLDNNTNQESPKEKLIKK
-334 NQANQKERVVKKSQ
+334 NQA
-348 APRRMARSKTSR
+348 ARRIARSKTSL
-360 VNLDKDNSTEGKE
+360 VNLDKDNMQESHE
-373 NYLLNTNKNSVYIYE
+373 NYLLNNNKNSVYIYE

-422 CHFASLN
+422 CHFGCLN
-429 KEIYN
+429 KDIYN

-468 YINYFAFKNCIKD
+468 YINYFAFKNCVTD

-491 NNIIIIKSGKF
+491 HNIIIIKSGKF

-532 SENLIRKIVKLN
+532 SDNLVRKIMKLN
-544 ANRNKIQKLLG
+544 ANKNKIQKLLG
-555 TNYTKNIDE
+555 TNYSRNIDE
-564 NINDNIY
+564 KINDNIY

-619 RQMFNTDFKVKE
+619 RQMYSTDFKVKE

-665 RFLKRMNILSGIHES
+665 RFLKRMKILSGIHET
-680 NKNEENEKQSLIDEF
+680 NKNEENEYNSLIDEF

-739 EKFSH
+739 EKNSP
-744 FKKNTLKLGE
+744 FKKNTIKLGE

-762 NTLFKQLRNKNRLNS
+762 NSLFKQLRNKNKMNS
-777 LKLANFKKNN
+777 LKLANFKKYN
-787 KLQLKKN
+787 KLKLKKN
-794 SNNINFG
+794 SNNNIIFG
-801 RKLSNSDK
+801 RKLSNTDK
-809 IQKLFNFYSDKKSD
+809 IQKLFNFYSDKKID
-823 KSRDIKYKK
+823 KSRDIKYTK

-841 RKPSFI
+841 KKPSFL
-847 SENKNKNRRKFNF
+847 SENKIKNRRKFNL
-860 ILGNINNNNISSNI
+860 ILGSNNNNNKSSNI
-874 NGNNISKS
+874 NSNNISKS
-882 ASLGILGKSGESFMS
+882 ASLGFLGKSSESFMS

-920 NNCKKDNSMSSFET
+920 NNFKRDNSMSSFET

-946 IDVKSNQF
+946 IDVRSNPL
-954 LGSSEKYRTEIER
+954 LGSGEKYRAEIER

-973 SNHSSISIFESTQM
+973 SNHSSISIFDSTQM
-987 SKNTYSE
+987 SKNSYSE

-1000 LKCVRDIWTRNTPI
+1000 LKCVRDIWTRNSPI
-1014 VLYKRKNKHDKKV
+1014 VLYKRKNKYDKNV

>member
-1 MNKNMLKRSNS
+1 MLKRSNS
-12 LMGLNERD
+12 LVGLNERD

-60 LRERADIKFIS
+60 FREKADIKFIS
-71 LYLANLK
+71 LYLSNLK

-88 EETTNNATQKQN
+88 EENTNNATQKQN

-152 VRVNLQMTFFEFSKY
+152 IRVNLQMTFFEFSKY
-167 IANLLLYREFEM
+167 IANLLLYKEFEL
-179 AKNAIRE
+179 AKIAMRE
-186 NKHVFRLDLPEMKYI
+186 NKHVFRLDLPDMKYI
-201 INYFNKNSEDA
+201 INYFNKNNDEE

-220 SAPLNVYKFVRS
+220 SAPLSILKVIRS
-232 EKSIHTTKIVHKMS
+232 EKSIHATRIVHKMS

-258 NNLDD
+258 NNLED

-275 YTQKI
+275 YVQKI
-280 DKFMKLC
+280 EKFLKLC
-287 LPKEKYKLLEEV
+287 LPKEKYKLLEEIRT
-299 KSQRQEPE
+299 QRPELE
-307 KDDGIELSAETYIN
+307 KDDGTELSSETYIN
-321 RLKIYKYNLDDNK
+321 RLKIYKYNLDNNTNQESPKEKLIKK
-334 NQANQKERVVKKSQ
+334 NQA
-348 APRRMARSKTSR
+348 ARRIARSKTSL
-360 VNLDKDNSTEGKE
+360 VNLDKDNMQESHE
-373 NYLLNTNKNSVYIYE
+373 NYLLNNNKNSVYIYE

-422 CHFASLN
+422 CHFGCLN
-429 KEIYN
+429 KDIYN

-468 YINYFAFKNCIKD
+468 YINYFAFKNCVKD

-491 NNIIIIKSGKF
+491 HNIIIIKSGKF

-532 SENLIRKIVKLN
+532 SDNLVRKIMKLN
-544 ANRNKIQKLLG
+544 ANKNKIQKLLG
-555 TNYTKNIDE
+555 TNYSRNIDE
-564 NINDNIY
+564 KINDNIY

-619 RQMFNTDFKVKE
+619 RQMYSTDFKVKE

-665 RFLKRMNILSGIHES
+665 RFLKRMKILSGIHET
-680 NKNEENEKQSLIDEF
+680 NKNEENEYNSLIDEF

-739 EKFSH
+739 EKNSP
-744 FKKNTLKLGE
+744 FKKNTIKLGE

-762 NTLFKQLRNKNRLNS
+762 NSLFKQLRNKNKMNS
-777 LKLANFKKNN
+777 LKLANFKKYN
-787 KLQLKKN
+787 KLKLKKN
-794 SNNINFG
+794 SNNNIIFG
-801 RKLSNSDK
+801 RKLSNTDK
-809 IQKLFNFYSDKKSD
+809 IQKLFNFYSDKKTD
-823 KSRDIKYKK
+823 KSRDIKYTK

-841 RKPSFI
+841 KKPSFM
-847 SENKNKNRRKFNF
+847 SENKIKNRRKFNL
-860 ILGNINNNNISSNI
+860 ILGSNNNNNKSSNI
-874 NGNNISKS
+874 NSNNISKS
-882 ASLGILGKSGESFMS
+882 ASLGFLGKSSESFMS

-920 NNCKKDNSMSSFET
+920 NNFKRDNSMSSFET

-946 IDVKSNQF
+946 IDVRSNP
-954 LGSSEKYRTEIER
+954 LLRSGEKYRVELER

-973 SNHSSISIFESTQM
+973 SNHSSISIFDSTQM
-987 SKNTYSE
+987 SKNSYFE
-994 RRKKYL
+994 RRRKYL
-1000 LKCVRDIWTRNTPI
+1000 LKCVRDIWTRNSPI
-1014 VLYKRKNKHDKKV
+1014 VLYKRKNKYDKNV

>member
-1 MNKNMLKRSNS
+1 MLKRSNS
-12 LMGLNERD
+12 LVGLNERD

-60 LRERADIKFIS
+60 FREKADIKFIS
-71 LYLANLK
+71 LYLSNLK

-88 EETTNNATQKQN
+88 EENTNNATQKQN

-152 VRVNLQMTFFEFSKY
+152 IRVNLQMTFFEFSKY
-167 IANLLLYREFEM
+167 IANLLLYKEFEL
-179 AKNAIRE
+179 AKIAMRE
-186 NKHVFRLDLPEMKYI
+186 NKHVFRLDLPDMKYI
-201 INYFNKNSEDA
+201 INYFNKNNDEE

-220 SAPLNVYKFVRS
+220 SAPLSILKVIRS
-232 EKSIHTTKIVHKMS
+232 EKSIHATRIVHKMS
-246 RYFKDNTNNSNT
+246 IYFKDNTNNSNT
-258 NNLDD
+258 NNLED

-275 YTQKI
+275 YVQKLE
-280 DKFMKLC
+280 KFLKLC
-287 LPKEKYKLLEEV
+287 LPKEKYKLLEEIRT
-299 KSQRQEPE
+299 QRPELE
-307 KDDGIELSAETYIN
+307 KDDGTELSSETYIN
-321 RLKIYKYNLDDNK
+321 RLKIYKYNLDNNTNQESPKEKLIKK
-334 NQANQKERVVKKSQ
+334 NQA
-348 APRRMARSKTSR
+348 ARRIARSKTSL
-360 VNLDKDNSTEGKE
+360 VNLDKDNMQESHE
-373 NYLLNTNKNSVYIYE
+373 NYLLNNNKNSVYIYE

-422 CHFASLN
+422 CHFGCLN
-429 KEIYN
+429 KDIYN

-468 YINYFAFKNCIKD
+468 YINYFAFKNCVKD

-491 NNIIIIKSGKF
+491 HNIIIIKSGKF

-532 SENLIRKIVKLN
+532 SDNLVRKIMKLN
-544 ANRNKIQKLLG
+544 ANKNKIQKLLG
-555 TNYTKNIDE
+555 ANYSRNIDE
-564 NINDNIY
+564 KINDNIY

-619 RQMFNTDFKVKE
+619 RQMYSTDFKVKE

-665 RFLKRMNILSGIHES
+665 RFLKRMKILSGVQET
-680 NKNEENEKQSLIDEF
+680 NKNNENEYNSLIDEF

-739 EKFSH
+739 EKNSP
-744 FKKNTLKLGE
+744 FKKNTIKLGE

-762 NTLFKQLRNKNRLNS
+762 NSLFKQLRNKNKMNS
-777 LKLANFKKNN
+777 LKLANFKKYN
-787 KLQLKKN
+787 KLKLKKN
-794 SNNINFG
+794 SNNNIIFG
-801 RKLSNSDK
+801 RKLSNTDK
-809 IQKLFNFYSDKKSD
+809 IQKLFNFYSDKKTD
-823 KSRDIKYKK
+823 KSRDIKYTK

-841 RKPSFI
+841 KKPSFM
-847 SENKNKNRRKFNF
+847 SENKIKNRRKFNL
-860 ILGNINNNNISSNI
+860 ILGSNNNNNKSSNI
-874 NGNNISKS
+874 NSNNISKS
-882 ASLGILGKSGESFMS
+882 ASLGFLGKSSESFMS

-920 NNCKKDNSMSSFET
+920 NNFKRDNSMSSFET

-946 IDVKSNQF
+946 IDVRSNPL
-954 LGSSEKYRTEIER
+954 LGSGEKYRAEIER

-973 SNHSSISIFESTQM
+973 SNHSSISIFDSTQM
-987 SKNTYSE
+987 SKNSYSE

-1000 LKCVRDIWTRNTPI
+1000 LKCVRDIWTRNSPI
-1014 VLYKRKNKHDKKV
+1014 VLYKRKNKYDKNV

>member
-1 MNKNMLKRSNS
+1 MLKRSNS
-12 LMGLNERD
+12 LVGLNERD

-60 LRERADIKFIS
+60 FREKADIKFIS
-71 LYLANLK
+71 LYLSNLK

-88 EETTNNATQKQN
+88 EENTNNATQKQN

-152 VRVNLQMTFFEFSKY
+152 IRVNLQMTFFEFSKY
-167 IANLLLYREFEM
+167 IANLLLYKEFEL
-179 AKNAIRE
+179 AKIAMRE
-186 NKHVFRLDLPEMKYI
+186 NKHVFRLDLPDMKYI
-201 INYFNKNSEDA
+201 INYFNKNNDEE

-220 SAPLNVYKFVRS
+220 RAPLSILKVIRS
-232 EKSIHTTKIVHKMS
+232 EKSIQATRIVHKMS

-258 NNLDD
+258 NNLED

-275 YTQKI
+275 YVQKI
-280 DKFMKLC
+280 EKFLKLC
-287 LPKEKYKLLEEV
+287 LPKEKYKLLEEIRT
-299 KSQRQEPE
+299 QRPELE
-307 KDDGIELSAETYIN
+307 KDDGTELSSETYIN
-321 RLKIYKYNLDDNK
+321 RLKIYKYNLDNNTNQESPKEKLIKK
-334 NQANQKERVVKKSQ
+334 NQA
-348 APRRMARSKTSR
+348 ARRIARSKTSL
-360 VNLDKDNSTEGKE
+360 VNLNKDNMQESHE
-373 NYLLNTNKNSVYIYE
+373 NYLLNNNKNSVYIYE

-422 CHFASLN
+422 CHFGCLN
-429 KEIYN
+429 KDIYN

-468 YINYFAFKNCIKD
+468 YINYFAFKNCVKD

-491 NNIIIIKSGKF
+491 HNIIIIKSGKF

-532 SENLIRKIVKLN
+532 SDNLVRKIMKLN
-544 ANRNKIQKLLG
+544 ANKNKIQKLLG
-555 TNYTKNIDE
+555 TNYSRNIDE
-564 NINDNIY
+564 KINDNIY

-619 RQMFNTDFKVKE
+619 RQMYSTDFKVKE

-665 RFLKRMNILSGIHES
+665 RFLKRMKILSGIHET
-680 NKNEENEKQSLIDEF
+680 NKNEENEYNSLIDEF

-739 EKFSH
+739 EKNSL
-744 FKKNTLKLGE
+744 FKKNTIKLGE

-762 NTLFKQLRNKNRLNS
+762 NSLFKQLRNKNKMNS
-777 LKLANFKKNN
+777 LKLANFKKYN
-787 KLQLKKN
+787 KLKLKKN
-794 SNNINFG
+794 SNNNIIFC
-801 RKLSNSDK
+801 RKLSNTDK
-809 IQKLFNFYSDKKSD
+809 IQKLFNFYSDKKID
-823 KSRDIKYKK
+823 KSRDIKYTK

-841 RKPSFI
+841 KKPSFM
-847 SENKNKNRRKFNF
+847 SENKIKNRRKFNL
-860 ILGNINNNNISSNI
+860 ILGSNNNNNKSSNI
-874 NGNNISKS
+874 NSNNISKS
-882 ASLGILGKSGESFMS
+882 ASLGFLGKSSESFMS

-920 NNCKKDNSMSSFET
+920 NNFKRDNSMSSFET

-946 IDVKSNQF
+946 IDVRSNPL
-954 LGSSEKYRTEIER
+954 LGSGEKYRAEIER

-973 SNHSSISIFESTQM
+973 SNHSSISIFDSTQM
-987 SKNTYSE
+987 SKNSYSE

-1000 LKCVRDIWTRNTPI
+1000 LKCVRDIWTRNSPI
-1014 VLYKRKNKHDKKV
+1014 VLYKRKNKYDKNV

>member
-1 MNKNMLKRSNS
+1 MLKRSNS
-12 LMGLNERD
+12 LVGLNERD

-60 LRERADIKFIS
+60 FREKADIKFIS
-71 LYLANLK
+71 LYLSNLK

-88 EETTNNATQKQN
+88 EENTNNATQKQN

-152 VRVNLQMTFFEFSKY
+152 IRVNLQMTFFEFSKY
-167 IANLLLYREFEM
+167 IANLLLYKEFEL
-179 AKNAIRE
+179 AKIAMRE
-186 NKHVFRLDLPEMKYI
+186 NKHVFRLDLPDMKYI
-201 INYFNKNSEDA
+201 INYFNKNNDEE

-220 SAPLNVYKFVRS
+220 SAPLNILKVIRS
-232 EKSIHTTKIVHKMS
+232 EKSIHAKRIVHKMS

-258 NNLDD
+258 NNLED

-275 YTQKI
+275 YVQKI
-280 DKFMKLC
+280 EKFLKLC

-299 KSQRQEPE
+299 RTQRPELE
-307 KDDGIELSAETYIN
+307 KDDGTELSSETYIN
-321 RLKIYKYNLDDNK
+321 RLKIYKYNLDNNTNQESPKEKLIKK
-334 NQANQKERVVKKSQ
+334 NQA
-348 APRRMARSKTSR
+348 ARRIARSKTSL
-360 VNLDKDNSTEGKE
+360 VNLNKDNMQESHE
-373 NYLLNTNKNSVYIYE
+373 NYLLNNNKNSVYIYE

-422 CHFASLN
+422 CHFGCLN
-429 KEIYN
+429 KDIYN

-468 YINYFAFKNCIKD
+468 YINYFAFKNCVKD

-491 NNIIIIKSGKF
+491 HNIIIIKSGKF

-532 SENLIRKIVKLN
+532 SDNLVRKIMKLN
-544 ANRNKIQKLLG
+544 ANKNKIQKLLG
-555 TNYTKNIDE
+555 TNYSRNIDE
-564 NINDNIY
+564 KINDNIY

-619 RQMFNTDFKVKE
+619 RQMYSTDFKVKE

-665 RFLKRMNILSGIHES
+665 RFLKRMKILSGIHET
-680 NKNEENEKQSLIDEF
+680 NKNEENEYNSLIDEF

-739 EKFSH
+739 EKNSL
-744 FKKNTLKLGE
+744 FKKNTIKLGE

-762 NTLFKQLRNKNRLNS
+762 NSLFKQLRNKNKMNS
-777 LKLANFKKNN
+777 LKLANFKKYN
-787 KLQLKKN
+787 KLKLKKN
-794 SNNINFG
+794 SNNNIIFG
-801 RKLSNSDK
+801 RKLSNTDK
-809 IQKLFNFYSDKKSD
+809 IQKLFNFYSDKKID
-823 KSRDIKYKK
+823 KSRDIKYTK

-841 RKPSFI
+841 KKPSFL
-847 SENKNKNRRKFNF
+847 SENKIKNRRKFNL
-860 ILGNINNNNISSNI
+860 ILGSNNNNNNKSSNI
-874 NGNNISKS
+874 NSNNISKS
-882 ASLGILGKSGESFMS
+882 ASLGFLGKSSESFMS

-920 NNCKKDNSMSSFET
+920 NNFKRDNSMSSFET

-946 IDVKSNQF
+946 IDVRSNPL
-954 LGSSEKYRTEIER
+954 LGSGEKYRAEIER

-973 SNHSSISIFESTQM
+973 SNHSSISIFDSTQM
-987 SKNTYSE
+987 GKNSYFE
-994 RRKKYL
+994 RRRKYL
-1000 LKCVRDIWTRNTPI
+1000 LKCVRDIWTRNSPI
-1014 VLYKRKNKHDKKV
+1014 VLYKRKNKYDKNV

>member
-1 MNKNMLKRSNS
+1 MLKRSNS
-12 LMGLNERD
+12 LVGLNERD

-60 LRERADIKFIS
+60 FREKADIKFIS
-71 LYLANLK
+71 LYLSNLK

-88 EETTNNATQKQN
+88 EENTNNATQRQN

-152 VRVNLQMTFFEFSKY
+152 IRVNLQMTFFEFSKY
-167 IANLLLYREFEM
+167 IANLLLYKEFEL
-179 AKNAIRE
+179 AKIAMRE
-186 NKHVFRLDLPEMKYI
+186 NKHVFRLDLPDMKYI
-201 INYFNKNSEDA
+201 INYFNKNNDEED
-212 DDSYIAKN
+212 DGYIAKN
-220 SAPLNVYKFVRS
+220 SAPLNILKVIRS
-232 EKSIHTTKIVHKMS
+232 EKSIHAKRIVHKMS

-258 NNLDD
+258 NNLED

-275 YTQKI
+275 YVQKI
-280 DKFMKLC
+280 EKFLKLC
-287 LPKEKYKLLEEV
+287 LPKEKYKLLEEIRT
-299 KSQRQEPE
+299 QRPELE
-307 KDDGIELSAETYIN
+307 KDDGTELSSETYIN
-321 RLKIYKYNLDDNK
+321 RLKIYKYNLDNNTNQESPKEKLIKK
-334 NQANQKERVVKKSQ
+334 NQA
-348 APRRMARSKTSR
+348 ARRIARSKTSL
-360 VNLDKDNSTEGKE
+360 VNLNKDNMQESHE
-373 NYLLNTNKNSVYIYE
+373 NYLLNNNKNSVYIYE

-422 CHFASLN
+422 CHFGCLN
-429 KEIYN
+429 KDIYN

-454 RIFKSLKYKTIEEK
+454 RIFKSLKYKIIEEK
-468 YINYFAFKNCIKD
+468 YINYFAFKNCVKD

-491 NNIIIIKSGKF
+491 HNIIIIKSGKF

-532 SENLIRKIVKLN
+532 SDNLVRKIMKLN
-544 ANRNKIQKLLG
+544 ANKNKIQKLLG
-555 TNYTKNIDE
+555 TNYSRNIDE
-564 NINDNIY
+564 KINDNIY

-619 RQMFNTDFKVKE
+619 RQMYSTDFKVKE

-665 RFLKRMNILSGIHES
+665 RFLKRMKILSGIHET
-680 NKNEENEKQSLIDEF
+680 NKNEENEYNSLIDEF

-733 GLYNEN
+733 GLFNEN
-739 EKFSH
+739 EKNSL
-744 FKKNTLKLGE
+744 FKKNTIKLGE

-762 NTLFKQLRNKNRLNS
+762 NSLFKQLRNKNKMNS
-777 LKLANFKKNN
+777 LKLANFKKYN
-787 KLQLKKN
+787 KLKLKKN
-794 SNNINFG
+794 SNNNIIFG
-801 RKLSNSDK
+801 RKLSNTDK
-809 IQKLFNFYSDKKSD
+809 IQKLFNFYSDKKID
-823 KSRDIKYKK
+823 KSRDIKYTK

-841 RKPSFI
+841 KKPSFL
-847 SENKNKNRRKFNF
+847 SENKIKNRRKFNL
-860 ILGNINNNNISSNI
+860 ILGSNNNNNKSSNI
-874 NGNNISKS
+874 NSNNISKS
-882 ASLGILGKSGESFMS
+882 ASLGFLGKSSESFMS

-920 NNCKKDNSMSSFET
+920 NNFKRDNSMSSFET

-946 IDVKSNQF
+946 IDVRSNPL
-954 LGSSEKYRTEIER
+954 LGSGEKYRAEIER

-973 SNHSSISIFESTQM
+973 SNHSSISIFDSTQM
-987 SKNTYSE
+987 SKNSYSE

-1000 LKCVRDIWTRNTPI
+1000 LKCVRDIWTRNSPI
-1014 VLYKRKNKHDKKV
+1014 VLYKRKNKYDKNV

>member
-1 MNKNMLKRSNS
+1 MLKRSNS
-12 LMGLNERD
+12 LVGLNERD

-60 LRERADIKFIS
+60 FREKADIKFIS
-71 LYLANLK
+71 LYLSNLK

-88 EETTNNATQKQN
+88 EENTNNATQKQN

-152 VRVNLQMTFFEFSKY
+152 IRVNLQMTFFEFSKY
-167 IANLLLYREFEM
+167 IANLLLYKEFEL
-179 AKNAIRE
+179 AKIAMRE
-186 NKHVFRLDLPEMKYI
+186 NKHVFRLDLPDMKYI
-201 INYFNKNSEDA
+201 INYFNKNNDEE

-220 SAPLNVYKFVRS
+220 SAPLNILKVIRS
-232 EKSIHTTKIVHKMS
+232 EKSIHAKRIVHKMS

-258 NNLDD
+258 NNLED

-275 YTQKI
+275 YVQKI
-280 DKFMKLC
+280 EKFLKLC
-287 LPKEKYKLLEEV
+287 LPKEKYKLLEEIRT
-299 KSQRQEPE
+299 QRPELE
-307 KDDGIELSAETYIN
+307 KDDGTELSSETYIN
-321 RLKIYKYNLDDNK
+321 RLKIYKYNLDNNTNQESPKEKLIKK
-334 NQANQKERVVKKSQ
+334 NQA
-348 APRRMARSKTSR
+348 ARRIARSKTSL
-360 VNLDKDNSTEGKE
+360 VNLNKDNMQESHE
-373 NYLLNTNKNSVYIYE
+373 NYLLNNNKNSVYIYE

-422 CHFASLN
+422 CHFGCLN
-429 KEIYN
+429 KDIYN

-468 YINYFAFKNCIKD
+468 YINYFAFKNCVKD

-491 NNIIIIKSGKF
+491 HNIIIIKSGKF

-532 SENLIRKIVKLN
+532 SDNLVRKIMKLN
-544 ANRNKIQKLLG
+544 ANKNKIQKLLG
-555 TNYTKNIDE
+555 TNYSRNIDE
-564 NINDNIY
+564 KINDNIY

-619 RQMFNTDFKVKE
+619 RQMYSTDFKVKE

-665 RFLKRMNILSGIHES
+665 RFLKRMKILSGIHET
-680 NKNEENEKQSLIDEF
+680 NKNEENEYNSLIDEF

-739 EKFSH
+739 EKNSP
-744 FKKNTLKLGE
+744 FKKNTIKLGE

-762 NTLFKQLRNKNRLNS
+762 NSLFKQLRNKNKMNS
-777 LKLANFKKNN
+777 LKLANFKKYN
-787 KLQLKKN
+787 KLKLKKN
-794 SNNINFG
+794 SNNNIIFG
-801 RKLSNSDK
+801 RKLSNTDK
-809 IQKLFNFYSDKKSD
+809 IQKLFNFYSDKKID
-823 KSRDIKYKK
+823 KSRDIKYTK

-841 RKPSFI
+841 KKPSFL
-847 SENKNKNRRKFNF
+847 SENKIKNRRKFNL
-860 ILGNINNNNISSNI
+860 ILGSNNNNNKSSNI
-874 NGNNISKS
+874 NSNNISKS
-882 ASLGILGKSGESFMS
+882 ASLGFLGKSSESFMS

-920 NNCKKDNSMSSFET
+920 NNFKRDNSMSSFET

-946 IDVKSNQF
+946 IDVRSNPL
-954 LGSSEKYRTEIER
+954 LGSGEKYRAEIER

-973 SNHSSISIFESTQM
+973 SNHSSISIFDSTQM
-987 SKNTYSE
+987 SKNSYFE
-994 RRKKYL
+994 RRRKYL
-1000 LKCVRDIWTRNTPI
+1000 LKCVRDIWTRNSPI
-1014 VLYKRKNKHDKKV
+1014 VLYKRKNKYDKNV

>member
-1 MNKNMLKRSNS
+1 MLKRSNS
-12 LMGLNERD
+12 LVGLNERD

-60 LRERADIKFIS
+60 FREKADIKFIS
-71 LYLANLK
+71 LYLSNLK

-88 EETTNNATQKQN
+88 EENTNNATQKQN

-152 VRVNLQMTFFEFSKY
+152 IRVNLQMTFFEFSKY
-167 IANLLLYREFEM
+167 IANLLLYKEFEL
-179 AKNAIRE
+179 AKIAMRE
-186 NKHVFRLDLPEMKYI
+186 NKHVFRLDLPDMKYI
-201 INYFNKNSEDA
+201 INYFNKNNDEE

-220 SAPLNVYKFVRS
+220 SAPLSILKVIRS
-232 EKSIHTTKIVHKMS
+232 EKSIHATRIVHKMS

-258 NNLDD
+258 NNLED

-275 YTQKI
+275 YVQKI
-280 DKFMKLC
+280 EKFLKLC

-299 KSQRQEPE
+299 RTQRPELE
-307 KDDGIELSAETYIN
+307 KDDGTELSSETYIN
-321 RLKIYKYNLDDNK
+321 RLKIYKYNLDNNTNQESPKEKLIKK
-334 NQANQKERVVKKSQ
+334 NQA
-348 APRRMARSKTSR
+348 ARRIARSKTSL
-360 VNLDKDNSTEGKE
+360 VNLNKDNMQESHE
-373 NYLLNTNKNSVYIYE
+373 NYLLNNNKNSVYIYE

-422 CHFASLN
+422 CHFGCLN
-429 KEIYN
+429 KDIYN

-468 YINYFAFKNCIKD
+468 YINYFAFKNCVKD

-491 NNIIIIKSGKF
+491 HNIIIIKSGKF

-532 SENLIRKIVKLN
+532 SDNLVRKIMKLN
-544 ANRNKIQKLLG
+544 ANKNKIQKLLG
-555 TNYTKNIDE
+555 TNYSRNIDE
-564 NINDNIY
+564 KINDNIY

-619 RQMFNTDFKVKE
+619 RQMYSTDFKVKE

-665 RFLKRMNILSGIHES
+665 RFLKRMKILSGIHET
-680 NKNEENEKQSLIDEF
+680 NKNEENEYNSLIDEF

-739 EKFSH
+739 EKNSL
-744 FKKNTLKLGE
+744 FKKNTIKLGE

-762 NTLFKQLRNKNRLNS
+762 NSLFKQLRNKNKMNS
-777 LKLANFKKNN
+777 LKLANFKKYN
-787 KLQLKKN
+787 KLKLKKN
-794 SNNINFG
+794 SNNNIIFG
-801 RKLSNSDK
+801 RKLSNTDK
-809 IQKLFNFYSDKKSD
+809 IQKLFNFYSDKKID
-823 KSRDIKYKK
+823 KSRDIKYTK

-841 RKPSFI
+841 KKPSFL
-847 SENKNKNRRKFNF
+847 SENKIKNRRKFNL
-860 ILGNINNNNISSNI
+860 ILGSNNNNNKSSNI
-874 NGNNISKS
+874 NSNNISKS
-882 ASLGILGKSGESFMS
+882 ASLGFLGKSSESFMS

-920 NNCKKDNSMSSFET
+920 NNFKRDNSMSSFET

-946 IDVKSNQF
+946 IDVRSNPL
-954 LGSSEKYRTEIER
+954 LGSGEKYRAEIER

-973 SNHSSISIFESTQM
+973 SNHSSISIFDSTQM
-987 SKNTYSE
+987 SKNSYSE

-1000 LKCVRDIWTRNTPI
+1000 LKCVRDIWTRNSPI
-1014 VLYKRKNKHDKKV
+1014 VLYKRKNKYDKNV

>member
-1 MNKNMLKRSNS
+1 MLKRSNS
-12 LMGLNERD
+12 LVGLNERD

-60 LRERADIKFIS
+60 FREKADIKFIS
-71 LYLANLK
+71 LYLSNLK

-88 EETTNNATQKQN
+88 EENTNNATQKQN

-152 VRVNLQMTFFEFSKY
+152 IRVNLQMTFFEFSKY
-167 IANLLLYREFEM
+167 IANLLLYKEFEL
-179 AKNAIRE
+179 AKIAMRE
-186 NKHVFRLDLPEMKYI
+186 NKHVFRLDLPDMKYI
-201 INYFNKNSEDA
+201 INYFNKNNDEE

-220 SAPLNVYKFVRS
+220 SAPLSILKVIRS
-232 EKSIHTTKIVHKMS
+232 EKSIHATRIVHKMS

-258 NNLDD
+258 NNLED

-275 YTQKI
+275 YVQKI
-280 DKFMKLC
+280 EKFLKLC
-287 LPKEKYKLLEEV
+287 LPKEKYKLLEEIRT
-299 KSQRQEPE
+299 QRPELE
-307 KDDGIELSAETYIN
+307 KDDGTELSSETYIN
-321 RLKIYKYNLDDNK
+321 RLKIYKYNLDNNTNQESPKEKLIKK
-334 NQANQKERVVKKSQ
+334 NQA
-348 APRRMARSKTSR
+348 ARRIARSKTSL
-360 VNLDKDNSTEGKE
+360 VNLDRDNMQESHE
-373 NYLLNTNKNSVYIYE
+373 NYLLNNNKNSVYIYE

-422 CHFASLN
+422 CHFGCLN
-429 KEIYN
+429 KDIYN

-468 YINYFAFKNCIKD
+468 YINYFAFKNCVKD

-491 NNIIIIKSGKF
+491 HNIIIIKSGKF

-532 SENLIRKIVKLN
+532 SDNLVRKIMKLN
-544 ANRNKIQKLLG
+544 ANKNKIQKLLG
-555 TNYTKNIDE
+555 TNYSRNIDE
-564 NINDNIY
+564 KINDNIY

-619 RQMFNTDFKVKE
+619 RQMYSTDFKVKE

-665 RFLKRMNILSGIHES
+665 RFLKRMKILSGIHET
-680 NKNEENEKQSLIDEF
+680 NKNEENEYNSLIDEF

-739 EKFSH
+739 EKNSL
-744 FKKNTLKLGE
+744 FKKNTIKLGE

-762 NTLFKQLRNKNRLNS
+762 NSLFKQLRNKNKMNS
-777 LKLANFKKNN
+777 LKLANFKKYN
-787 KLQLKKN
+787 KLKLKKN
-794 SNNINFG
+794 SNNNIIFG
-801 RKLSNSDK
+801 RKLSNTDK
-809 IQKLFNFYSDKKSD
+809 IQKLFNFYSDKKID
-823 KSRDIKYKK
+823 KSRDIKYTK

-841 RKPSFI
+841 KKPSFL
-847 SENKNKNRRKFNF
+847 SENKIKNRRKFNL
-860 ILGNINNNNISSNI
+860 ILGSNNNNNKSSNI
-874 NGNNISKS
+874 NSNNISKS
-882 ASLGILGKSGESFMS
+882 ASLGFLGKSSESFMS

-920 NNCKKDNSMSSFET
+920 NNCKRDNSMSNFET

-946 IDVKSNQF
+946 IDVRSNP
-954 LGSSEKYRTEIER
+954 LLRSGEKYRLELER

-973 SNHSSISIFESTQM
+973 SNHSSISIFDSTQM
-987 SKNTYSE
+987 SKNSYSE

-1000 LKCVRDIWTRNTPI
+1000 LKCVRDIWTRNSPI
-1014 VLYKRKNKHDKKV
+1014 VLYKRKNKYDKNV

>member
-1 MNKNMLKRSNS
+1 MLKRSNS
-12 LMGLNERD
+12 LVGLNERD

-60 LRERADIKFIS
+60 FREKADIKFIS
-71 LYLANLK
+71 LYLSNLK

-88 EETTNNATQKQN
+88 EENTNNATQKQN

-152 VRVNLQMTFFEFSKY
+152 IRVNLQMTFFEFSKY
-167 IANLLLYREFEM
+167 IANLLLYKEFEL
-179 AKNAIRE
+179 AKIAMRE
-186 NKHVFRLDLPEMKYI
+186 NKHVFRLDLPDMKYI
-201 INYFNKNSEDA
+201 INYFNKNNDEE

-220 SAPLNVYKFVRS
+220 SAPLSILKVIRS
-232 EKSIHTTKIVHKMS
+232 EKSIQATRIVHKMS

-258 NNLDD
+258 NNLED

-275 YTQKI
+275 YVQKI
-280 DKFMKLC
+280 EKFLKLC

-299 KSQRQEPE
+299 RTQRPELE
-307 KDDGIELSAETYIN
+307 KDDGTELSSETYIN
-321 RLKIYKYNLDDNK
+321 RLKIYKYNLDNNTNQESPKEKLIKK
-334 NQANQKERVVKKSQ
+334 NQA
-348 APRRMARSKTSR
+348 ARRIARSKTSL
-360 VNLDKDNSTEGKE
+360 VNLNKDNMQESHE
-373 NYLLNTNKNSVYIYE
+373 NYLLNNNKNSVYIYE

-422 CHFASLN
+422 CHFGCLN
-429 KEIYN
+429 KDIYN

-468 YINYFAFKNCIKD
+468 YINYFAFKNCVKD

-491 NNIIIIKSGKF
+491 HNIIIIKSGKF

-532 SENLIRKIVKLN
+532 SDNLVRKIMKLN
-544 ANRNKIQKLLG
+544 ANKNKIQKLLG
-555 TNYTKNIDE
+555 TNYSRNIDE
-564 NINDNIY
+564 KINDNIY

-619 RQMFNTDFKVKE
+619 RQMYSTDFKVKE

-665 RFLKRMNILSGIHES
+665 RFLKRMKILSGIHET
-680 NKNEENEKQSLIDEF
+680 NKNEENEYNSLIDEF

-739 EKFSH
+739 EKNSL
-744 FKKNTLKLGE
+744 FKKNTIKLGE

-762 NTLFKQLRNKNRLNS
+762 NSLFKQLRNKNKMNS
-777 LKLANFKKNN
+777 LKLANFKKYN
-787 KLQLKKN
+787 KLKLKKN
-794 SNNINFG
+794 SNNNIIFG
-801 RKLSNSDK
+801 RKLSNTDK
-809 IQKLFNFYSDKKSD
+809 IQKLFNFYSDKKID
-823 KSRDIKYKK
+823 KSRDIKYTK

-841 RKPSFI
+841 KKPSFL
-847 SENKNKNRRKFNF
+847 SENKIKNRRKFNL
-860 ILGNINNNNISSNI
+860 ILGSNNNNNKSSNI
-874 NGNNISKS
+874 NSNNISKS
-882 ASLGILGKSGESFMS
+882 ASLGFLGKSSESFMS

-920 NNCKKDNSMSSFET
+920 NNCKRDSSMSSFET

-946 IDVKSNQF
+946 IDVRSNPL
-954 LGSSEKYRTEIER
+954 LGSGEKYRAEIER

-973 SNHSSISIFESTQM
+973 SNHSSISIFDSTQM
-987 SKNTYSE
+987 SKNSYSE

-1000 LKCVRDIWTRNTPI
+1000 LKCVRDIWTRNSPI
-1014 VLYKRKNKHDKKV
+1014 VLYKRKNKYDKNV

>member
-1 MNKNMLKRSNS
+1 MLKRSNS
-12 LMGLNERD
+12 LVGLNERD

-60 LRERADIKFIS
+60 FREKADIKFIS
-71 LYLANLK
+71 LYLSNLK

-88 EETTNNATQKQN
+88 EENTNNATQKQN

-152 VRVNLQMTFFEFSKY
+152 IRVNLQMTFFEFSKY
-167 IANLLLYREFEM
+167 IANLLLYKEFEL
-179 AKNAIRE
+179 AKIAMRE
-186 NKHVFRLDLPEMKYI
+186 NKHVFRLDLPDMKYI
-201 INYFNKNSEDA
+201 INYFNKNNDEE

-220 SAPLNVYKFVRS
+220 SAPLSILKVIRS
-232 EKSIHTTKIVHKMS
+232 EKSIHATRIVHKMS

-258 NNLDD
+258 NNLED

-275 YTQKI
+275 YVQKI
-280 DKFMKLC
+280 EKFLKLC
-287 LPKEKYKLLEEV
+287 LPKEKYKLLEEIRT
-299 KSQRQEPE
+299 QRPELE
-307 KDDGIELSAETYIN
+307 KDDGTELSSETYIN
-321 RLKIYKYNLDDNK
+321 RLKIYKYNLDNNTNQESPKEKLIKK
-334 NQANQKERVVKKSQ
+334 NQA
-348 APRRMARSKTSR
+348 ARRIARSKTSL
-360 VNLDKDNSTEGKE
+360 VNLDKDNMQESHE
-373 NYLLNTNKNSVYIYE
+373 NYLLNNNKNSVYIYE

-422 CHFASLN
+422 CHFGCLN
-429 KEIYN
+429 KDIYN

-468 YINYFAFKNCIKD
+468 YINYFAFKNCVKD

-491 NNIIIIKSGKF
+491 HNIIIIKSGKF

-532 SENLIRKIVKLN
+532 SDNLVRKIMKLN
-544 ANRNKIQKLLG
+544 ANKNKIQKLLG
-555 TNYTKNIDE
+555 TNYSRNIDE
-564 NINDNIY
+564 KINDNIY

-619 RQMFNTDFKVKE
+619 RQMYSTDFKVKE

-665 RFLKRMNILSGIHES
+665 RFLKRMKILSGIHET
-680 NKNEENEKQSLIDEF
+680 NKNEENEYNSLIDEF

-739 EKFSH
+739 EKNSP
-744 FKKNTLKLGE
+744 FKKNTIKLGE

-762 NTLFKQLRNKNRLNS
+762 NSLFKQLRNKNKMNS
-777 LKLANFKKNN
+777 LKLANFKKYN
-787 KLQLKKN
+787 KLKLKKN
-794 SNNINFG
+794 SNNNIIFC
-801 RKLSNSDK
+801 RKLSNTDK
-809 IQKLFNFYSDKKSD
+809 IQKLFNFYSDKKTD
-823 KSRDIKYKK
+823 KSRDIKYTK

-841 RKPSFI
+841 KKPSFM
-847 SENKNKNRRKFNF
+847 SENKIKNRRKFNL
-860 ILGNINNNNISSNI
+860 ILGSNNNNNKSSNI
-874 NGNNISKS
+874 NSNNISKS
-882 ASLGILGKSGESFMS
+882 ASLGFLGKSSESFMS

-920 NNCKKDNSMSSFET
+920 NNFKRDNSMSSFET

-946 IDVKSNQF
+946 IDVRSNP
-954 LGSSEKYRTEIER
+954 LLRSGEKYRVELER

-973 SNHSSISIFESTQM
+973 SNHSSISIFDSTQM
-987 SKNTYSE
+987 SKNSYSE

-1000 LKCVRDIWTRNTPI
+1000 LKCVRDIWTRNSPI
-1014 VLYKRKNKHDKKV
+1014 VLYKRKNKYDKNV